1 MSHEI
6 RTPLNAVLG
15 FAQILKG
22 MESDLDKRFYL
33 ESILNSG
40 KSLLKLLNDILDLSK
55 VEAGKLD
62 LQYAPVTMSSIF
74 EDLSTIFAK
83 DVADKEL
90 TYSVELHGFS
100 KPLII
105 DPNRLS
111 QILMNLV
118 SNALKFTP
126 KGFIRVSAECVF
138 VNEFENLADITISV
152 KDSGIGIDE
161 KDHDEVFGVFKQSR
175 GQKVADYG
183 GTGLK
188 CGVCSF

>member
-1 MSHEI
+1 
-6 RTPLNAVLG
+6 
-15 FAQILKG
+15 

-62 LQYAPVTMSSIF
+62 LQYAPVTMSSVF
-74 EDLSTIFAK
+74 EDLSMIFAK
-83 DVADKEL
+83 DVKEKALDYKVNL
-90 TYSVELHGFS
+90 TGFS

-118 SNALKFTP
+118 SNALKFTHE
-126 KGFIRVSAECVF
+126 GSIVISGECVF
-138 VNEFENLADITISV
+138 INEYENLADIRISV
-152 KDSGIGIDE
+152 KD
-161 KDHDEVFGVFKQSR
+161 
-175 GQKVADYG
+175 
-183 GTGLK
+183 TGRWH
-188 CGVCSF
+188 